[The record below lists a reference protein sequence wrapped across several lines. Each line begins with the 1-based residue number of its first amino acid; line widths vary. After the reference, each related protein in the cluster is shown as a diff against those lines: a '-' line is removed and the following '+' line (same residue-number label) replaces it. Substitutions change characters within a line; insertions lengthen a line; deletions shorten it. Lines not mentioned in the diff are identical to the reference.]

1 MTNEATLEKMQSMK
15 LYGMR
20 QAFRATLESA
30 FSPHFTA
37 DELVGHLIDAEWD
50 HRYNRKL
57 SRLLKTANFRYK
69 AVFEQ
74 INLDQRRNLDKN
86 LLLRLSSCD
95 WLNRAENL
103 VITGATGVG
112 KSFVAC
118 ALGHQACLN
127 GFKVFYFN
135 TVKLLGKL
143 KFAKADGTYA
153 KELKAIQHQ
162 HLIILDDFGLH
173 PLDEQSKLIVLE
185 LLEDRYGEKSTMI
198 TSQFPT
204 KHWHDLIANPTLAV
218 AICDRL
224 VHNAHQIE
232 LKGESMRKTIK
243 PHSG

>member
-1 MTNEATLEKMQSMK
+1 
-15 LYGMR
+15 
-20 QAFRATLESA
+20 
-30 FSPHFTA
+30 
-37 DELVGHLIDAEWD
+37 D
-50 HRYNRKL
+50 HRSNRKL

-69 AVFEQ
+69 AVLEQ
-74 INLDQRRNLDKN
+74 IALDQQRTLDKN

-103 VITGATGVG
+103 VITGPTGVG

-135 TVKLLGKL
+135 TIKLLGKL

-173 PLDEQSKLIVLE
+173 PLDEQSKLMLLE
-185 LLEDRYGEKSTMI
+185 LLEDRYGEKSTLI
-198 TSQFPT
+198 TSQLPI
-204 KHWHDLIANPTLAV
+204 KHWHDMIANPTLAD

-232 LKGESMRKTIK
+232 LKGESMRKKIK